1 MKPIYEK
8 TKDGWN
14 LEDKMAEALDKNSRY
29 LILSRKQNDAQDEE
43 EEELVAFLHYRF
55 VLEDTAATDNDN
67 VKQLVIYCYELQV
80 EACCARLGLGSFLM
94 DILLR
99 IGSKYQVCKSMLTV
113 FKINEQALRLYRK
126 LGYEIDDI
134 CPSNYESDDGS
145 PQDYFILSKT
155 LLTEI

>member
-29 LILSRKQNDAQDEE
+29 LILSRKQNDRQD

-55 VLEDTAATDNDN
+55 VLEDTAATDNDI
-67 VKQLVIYCYELQV
+67 VKQLLIYCYELQV
-80 EACCARLGLGSFLM
+80 EACCAHQGLGSFLM
-94 DILLR
+94 DILHH

-126 LGYEIDDI
+126 LGYEIDGI
-134 CPSNYESDDGS
+134 CPSNYESDGGS

-155 LLTEI
+155 LLTEM